1 MALRGGDL
9 DPSTTRER
17 ARNAAKKMLDLR
29 LTLADIDHLPFGVSA
44 PIREAL
50 KTCQH
55 APPADWSREAY
66 LLVGRNDIAQMTTSE
81 GEVDP
86 FTFGEGYQLKDNLVS
101 SYRMLH
107 TSHHLDV
114 IRGENRSPKQ

>member
-1 MALRGGDL
+1 MRAGLECSQKDAGSPSHISRHRPLALWCL
-9 DPSTTRER
+9 STY
-17 ARNAAKKMLDLR
+17 
-29 LTLADIDHLPFGVSA
+29 S
-44 PIREAL
+44 EAL

-55 APPADWSREAY
+55 APSADWSREAY
-66 LLVGRNDIAQMTTSE
+66 LLVGHNDIAQMTTSE

-86 FTFGEGYQLKDNLVS
+86 FTFSEGYQLKDNDNLVS

-107 TSHHLDV
+107 ISHHVDV

>member
-1 MALRGGDL
+1 M

-17 ARNAAKKMLDLR
+17 AQNAVKKMLDLR
-29 LTLADIDHLPFGVSA
+29 ITLADIDRLPFGISA

-55 APPADWSREAY
+55 APPADWNREAY

-81 GEVDP
+81 GEADP
-86 FTFGEGYQLKDNLVS
+86 FTFGEGYQLKDHLVS
-101 SYRMLH
+101 HDRMLL
-107 TSHHLDV
+107 TSSS
-114 IRGENRSPKQ
+114 SP